1 MISDVIL
8 FIVIFIILVG
18 VLFLGTPVSLGIGF
32 VGVAGIILL
41 LDPALLKNLCMIAFN
56 QSTSVTTMMIPLFI
70 LMAEFLA
77 NSNIAADLFE
87 VINRRLK
94 KLPANIAVA
103 SVVTSTIFSALC
115 GSAPA
120 TAVTIGRIS
129 IPSMLKY
136 GYNPRIAGGT
146 QAAAGNMGII
156 TPPSITLIIYGI
168 ITETSIVKLF
178 MAGVIPG
185 IMVMFMMIAYLV
197 IRAKVDKNM
206 IIPPKDIVTQD
217 AEIKYSAG
225 RDILTVVPMVALI
238 GIVFIIMYTGV
249 ATATECAALGVVG
262 AFIIVLVLRRFSKDL
277 FKKSMLQST
286 SSTCM
291 ILFLM
296 FGGLAFSMFLTV
308 EGMPQTLSAIILE
321 SSPNRWV
328 TLIIVMA
335 LFLLIGLFMDPI
347 PCMYII
353 LPFTFPFIST
363 LGFDPIWFGIV
374 LTLCCSIG
382 MVTPPVGL
390 NLFVL
395 RGATG
400 ISMTDL
406 IRGVLPYVVILFLA
420 VAILF
425 VFPGIVTALP
435 NSMNF

>member
-1 MISDVIL
+1 VNS
-8 FIVIFIILVG
+8 IVLLIIIFAILVAI
-18 VLFLGTPVSLGIGF
+18 LFLGTPVGLGIGF
-32 VGVAGIILL
+32 LGVAGILIF
-41 LDPALLKNLCMIAFN
+41 LDATLLKNLCMTTFN

-94 KLPANIAVA
+94 KLPANMAVA

-146 QAAAGNMGII
+146 QAVAGNMGII

-178 MAGVIPG
+178 MAGVLPG
-185 IMVMFMMIAYLV
+185 IMVMGMMIAYLI
-197 IRAKVDKNM
+197 IRSKFDKTM
-206 IIPPKDIVTQD
+206 IVPPKDLIEREAKIQRSV
-217 AEIKYSAG
+217 G
-225 RDILTVVPMVALI
+225 RDIATVVPMVALI
-238 GIVFIIMYTGV
+238 GVVFIIMYTGI
-249 ATATECAALGVVG
+249 ATATECAAIGVVG
-262 AFIIVLVLRRFSKDL
+262 AVIIVLMLRRFSMDF
-277 FKKSMLQST
+277 FKKTLLQSS

-296 FGGLAFSMFLTV
+296 FGGLVFSLFLTV
-308 EGMPQTLSAIILE
+308 QGLPQTLTAIILDA
-321 SSPNRWV
+321 SPNRWV
-328 TLIIVMA
+328 TFIIVMVI
-335 LFLLIGLFMDPI
+335 FLLIGLFMDPL

-353 LPFTFPFIST
+353 LPFTFAFIKS

-374 LTLCCSIG
+374 LTLNCSIG

-400 ISMTDL
+400 ISMSDL
-406 IRGVLPYVVILFLA
+406 IRGVIPYVFILVLAVVILC
-420 VAILF
+420 F
-425 VFPGIVTALP
+425 VPQIATALP
-435 NSMNF
+435 NSMK